1 MAAIRNVPTD
11 SQLNHMV
18 DTQQKHG
25 VSADETITQNSTA
38 SSQPVSVLFVCLG
51 NICRSPMAEAV
62 FRSLTASDRRLGL
75 IDSCGT
81 GAYRTYDHQPL
92 ESSCCSSHINWNI
105 IVDEGQ
111 PPDPRTMSTLQDNGV
126 LNYGHSAR
134 KIRVADFDTFD
145 YILAMDDDNVH
156 DIMRLRTRAMKNKHD
171 GPNKENLSAKVML
184 FGDFGGNVKG
194 EQVVD
199 PYYGAKNGFAVAYEQ
214 MVRFSNGFIAEVL
227 GATK

>member
-25 VSADETITQNSTA
+25 VSADEIVTKISTP

-62 FRSLTASDRRLGL
+62 FRSLTASDQRLGL

-81 GAYRTYDHQPL
+81 GAYRTYDHQPT
-92 ESSCCSSHINWNI
+92 ESLSCSYHTNWNF

-111 PPDPRTMSTLQDNGV
+111 RPDPRTMSTLQDNGV
-126 LNYGHSAR
+126 LNYEHSAR
-134 KIRVADFDTFD
+134 KIQVADFDTFD

-156 DIMRLRTRAMKNKHD
+156 DIMRLRTRAMKNKQD
-171 GPNKENLSAKVML
+171 GPNNGNLPAKVML

-227 GATK
+227 DATK